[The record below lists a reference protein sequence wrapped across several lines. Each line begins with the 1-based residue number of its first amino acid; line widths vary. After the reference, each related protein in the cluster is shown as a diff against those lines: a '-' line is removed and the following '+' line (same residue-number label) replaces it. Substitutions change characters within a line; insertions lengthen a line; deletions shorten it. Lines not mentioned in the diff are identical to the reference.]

1 MSVSGRTPR
10 TPGGSPADAPPASD
24 PPAPAPPPAALG
36 DAPGPPAPRA
46 ARGVRIAVRGARK
59 SFRTRKGVVPVLDGI
74 TLEVRDGEFVAIVG
88 PSGCGKTTL
97 LNCIAG
103 FEGIDSGAIEVDG
116 EPVRGPS
123 PKRVFVFQEPGIFP
137 WLSVTDNIAFGLPVR
152 MPAAEREARVQR
164 YIELVGLG
172 GFERAFPSQLSGGMK
187 QRVEYA
193 RALAVEPDVLYL
205 DEPFG
210 ALDALTR
217 LEMRREIVRIWQAT
231 GKTCLL
237 VTHDV
242 EEACELADRI
252 AVMSQRPAVLREIIA
267 NPNPHPRDPDQPAL
281 RALRQRIFDTMGVE
295 RKV

>member
-1 MSVSGRTPR
+1 
-10 TPGGSPADAPPASD
+10 
-24 PPAPAPPPAALG
+24 
-36 DAPGPPAPRA
+36 
-46 ARGVRIAVRGARK
+46 VRIAVRGVRK
-59 SFRTRKGVVPVLDGI
+59 SFPARKGAVPVLDGV
-74 TLEVRDGEFVAIVG
+74 TLEVRDAEFVAIVG

-103 FEGIDSGAIEVDG
+103 FEGVDAGTIEVDG
-116 EPVRGPS
+116 EPVRRPS

-137 WLSVTDNIAFGLPVR
+137 WLSVTDNIAFGLPAA
-152 MPAAEREARVQR
+152 MPAAARDDAVRR
-164 YIELVGLG
+164 YIELVGLQ

-193 RALAVEPDVLYL
+193 RALAVEPDVLFL

-231 GKTCLL
+231 RKTCLL

-252 AVMSQRPAVLREIIA
+252 AVMTQRPAAIGEVVE
-267 NPNPHPRDPDQPAL
+267 NPLPHPRDPDQPEL
-281 RALRQRIFDTMGVE
+281 RALRQRIFATMGVE
-295 RKV
+295 RRV

>member
-1 MSVSGRTPR
+1 MSGARE
-10 TPGGSPADAPPASD
+10 GG
-24 PPAPAPPPAALG
+24 
-36 DAPGPPAPRA
+36 APRA
-46 ARGVRIAVRGARK
+46 PEAARVAGPGGAPAAAPRRVRIAVRDV
-59 SFRTRKGVVPVLDGI
+59 RKGFPGRKGAVAVLDGV

-103 FEGIDSGAIEVDG
+103 FEKIDAGVIEVDG

-137 WLSVTDNIAFGLPVR
+137 WLSVTENIAFGLP
-152 MPAAEREARVQR
+152 PAMGARERDAVVQR
-164 YIELVGLG
+164 YVALVGLQ
-172 GFERAFPSQLSGGMK
+172 GFERAFPNQLSGGMK

-242 EEACELADRI
+242 EEACALADRI
-252 AVMSQRPAVLREIIA
+252 AVMTQRPAVIREVVE
-267 NPNPHPRDPDQPAL
+267 NPIPHPRDPDQPEL
-281 RALRQRIFDTMGVE
+281 RALRQRIFGTLGVE
-295 RKV
+295 RRV